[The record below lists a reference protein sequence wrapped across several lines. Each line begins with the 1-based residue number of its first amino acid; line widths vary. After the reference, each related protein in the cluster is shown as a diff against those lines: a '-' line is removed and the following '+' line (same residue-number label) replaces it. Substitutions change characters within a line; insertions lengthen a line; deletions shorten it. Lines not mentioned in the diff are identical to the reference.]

1 MKDNKLEQLKEEYDD
16 MKIPDNLRS
25 IVVDSI
31 QKAKE
36 DLKSETDRQ
45 TTVKESMDMTTTN
58 NKKNNGNKVLFY
70 TKRAAQVAAVFA
82 VAITI
87 AANSGATVAHAME
100 KIPVIGAIAKV
111 VTFRNYEVKGE
122 NVEANIEVPQVGFE
136 TEEGTAAEEL
146 GTAAE
151 QLNKSVEEYTN
162 ELIAKF
168 EADIAEMGDE
178 GHESVDTNYEV
189 VTDTDTL
196 FSLRLNTTIAVGGAQ
211 NISKIYHID
220 KRTNEVITLKDLFK
234 EDADFVTA
242 VSENI
247 KTQMRERMNAD
258 EGVSYF
264 IDSEEGYQD
273 WDFKAVK
280 EDQNFYIDENGKL
293 HIVFDEYE
301 VAPGYMGVVEFEIP
315 TDVIQN
321 IVKDGFVK

>member
-1 MKDNKLEQLKEEYDD
+1 MKDNKLDQMKEEYDD
-16 MKIPDNLRS
+16 MKIPENLKS
-25 IVVDSI
+25 IVVESI
-31 QKAKE
+31 HKAKE
-36 DLKSETDRQ
+36 DRKAETENQ
-45 TTVKESMDMTTTN
+45 AAEKESIGMTN
-58 NKKNNGNKVLFY
+58 NKNNGNKVLFFV
-70 TKRAAQVAAVFA
+70 KRVAQVAAVFV

-100 KIPVIGAIAKV
+100 KIPVIGAITRV
-111 VTFRNYEVKGE
+111 VTFRNYEVKNE
-122 NVEANIEVPQVGFE
+122 NVEADIEVPQVEVVTEDE
-136 TEEGTAAEEL
+136 TVAEEL
-146 GTAAE
+146 ETAVE

-162 ELIAKF
+162 ELIARF
-168 EADIAEMGDE
+168 EADVAQMGEE
-178 GHESVDTNYEV
+178 GHESVDTSYEV

-196 FSLRLNTTIAVGGAQ
+196 FSLRLNTTIAMGGAQ

-220 KRTNEVITLKDLFK
+220 KRTNQVITLKDLFK

-247 KTQMRERMNAD
+247 KTQMRERMSAD

-264 IDSEEGYQD
+264 IDSEEGFQD

-315 TDVIQN
+315 TDAIQD
-321 IVKDGFVK
+321 IVKEGYVK

>member
-1 MKDNKLEQLKEEYDD
+1 MKDNKLDQMKEEYDD
-16 MKIPDNLRS
+16 MKIPKNLKS
-25 IVVDSI
+25 IVVESI
-31 QKAKE
+31 QMAKE
-36 DLKSETDRQ
+36 DLKVEAENQAED
-45 TTVKESMDMTTTN
+45 KESIGMTN
-58 NKKNNGNKVLFY
+58 NKNNGNKILLFV
-70 TKRAAQVAAVFA
+70 KRAAQVAAVFA

-100 KIPVIGAIAKV
+100 KIPVIGAITRV
-111 VTFRNYEVKGE
+111 VTFRNYEVKNE
-122 NVEANIEVPQVGFE
+122 NVEADIEVPQVE
-136 TEEGTAAEEL
+136 VVTEGETAAEEL
-146 GTAAE
+146 ETAVE

-168 EADIAEMGDE
+168 EADVAQMGDE
-178 GHESVDTNYEV
+178 GHESVDTSYEV

-196 FSLRLNTTIAVGGAQ
+196 FSLRLNTTIAMGGAQ

-234 EDADFVTA
+234 EDADFITA

-247 KTQMRERMNAD
+247 KTQMRERMSAD

-264 IDSEEGYQD
+264 IDSEEGFQE

-315 TDVIQN
+315 TDVIQD
-321 IVKDGFVK
+321 IVKEGYVK